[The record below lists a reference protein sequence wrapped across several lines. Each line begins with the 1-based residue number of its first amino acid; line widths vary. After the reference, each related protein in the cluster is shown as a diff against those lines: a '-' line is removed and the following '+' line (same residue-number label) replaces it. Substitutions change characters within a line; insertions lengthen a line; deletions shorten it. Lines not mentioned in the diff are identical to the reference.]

1 MKKGTSMFS
10 PYKDKIIE
18 MLSAGMSLPQICDEL
33 STELNG
39 ADENTLYRFIKNN
52 ELHSKDYRGNKIKPP
67 ICNNC
72 DLCTEH
78 ISFDGERAVKR
89 CTYSN
94 RMIADKVV
102 TSPMWCELRM

>member
-10 PYKDKIIE
+10 PYKDRIEE
-18 MLSAGMSLPQICDEL
+18 MLSAGMSINQIADAL
-33 STELNG
+33 SFEIG
-39 ADENTLYRFIKNN
+39 YADFNTLYRFIKNN

-72 DLCTEH
+72 DLCIEH

-89 CTYSN
+89 CTHSN